1 MKISS
6 RSRYALLT
14 VLDLT
19 IQRSAG
25 VSKVH
30 DIARRQQIPQ
40 KFLEQILL
48 VLKSGGLVASKRGAK
63 GGYRLKKEPETI
75 SVADVLALTE
85 DAVMASAT
93 AAADPLAASH
103 SSSRTRAKPSGG
115 GPSRGTSRGA
125 PAILCTAST
134 ATFPRTPASWSALR

>member
-1 MKISS
+1 MRISS

-63 GGYRLKKEPETI
+63 GGYLLKKEPETI

-85 DAVMASAT
+85 DAVMATEEDNNEGANQIFAEVWTEINTHVSAK
-93 AAADPLAASH
+93 LAGLDFQELHA
-103 SSSRTRAKPSGG
+103 RAEKAQESQLWQY
-115 GPSRGTSRGA
+115 T
-125 PAILCTAST
+125 I
-134 ATFPRTPASWSALR
+134 

>member
-63 GGYRLKKEPETI
+63 GGYLLKKEPETI
-75 SVADVLALTE
+75 TVADVLALTE
-85 DAVMASAT
+85 DAVMATDEDNTEGANGIFAEVWTELNEHVSAKLSGLDFQELH
-93 AAADPLAASH
+93 A
-103 SSSRTRAKPSGG
+103 RAEKAQESQLWQY
-115 GPSRGTSRGA
+115 T
-125 PAILCTAST
+125 I
-134 ATFPRTPASWSALR
+134 